1 MTGRYAADPTRRR
14 LLPAVLAH
22 IMSPISDQQNTVED
36 WPDRI
41 AGAKA
46 QVENFAAAAGPIDHV
61 LTRNAVAA
69 SVMTIEM
76 PGSDHRSL
84 IATVQMSL
92 ATAAPG

>member
-1 MTGRYAADPTRRR
+1 
-14 LLPAVLAH
+14 
-22 IMSPISDQQNTVED
+22 MSPISDQQNTVED

-46 QVENFAAAAGPIDHV
+46 RVEKFAAAAGPADRV
-61 LTRNAVAA
+61 LTRNAVAS

-84 IATVQMSL
+84 LATVAVTL
-92 ATAAPG
+92 APAAPG